1 MTKKAKNAEI
11 SFIAPSEKLGMKAKK
26 IIKERNENIDVYI
39 SALNEAYILAK
50 ELRKNGTHVII
61 SRKGTKAFIEKYL
74 DIPIIGVNTILSDY
88 IDILKTAK
96 SLDGIIAFF
105 TYDEITEGI
114 KTMCYLLNINA
125 RYYTFHD
132 IESCE
137 TIVKQAIHDGAKLG
151 IGGALTETFS
161 QKYSLEHIVV
171 ENSEEAIINSIET
184 AKQILAIQK
193 EELKKQEKLK
203 LKLKSYQ
210 AVLDFTHDAI
220 ISVDTTGKLTVVNPV
235 AERIMNVNRKNCIGK
250 WVEDVLPNS
259 KMIEVLHNGEKE
271 INDLMK
277 INGTLVS
284 TNRIPIV
291 IDDEVKG
298 AVATFQNIKTIQDS
312 EKNIRMR
319 LNKKGLT
326 ARYTFDHIQGH
337 SEAIQK
343 TIDTAKRYALS
354 NSTILIHGETGCG
367 KELFAQSIHN
377 YCSRKNE
384 PFVAINCAALSKNLL
399 EAELFGYEDGS
410 FTGALKGGKAG
421 LFELAH
427 KGTLFLD
434 EIGEIPIDVQVQLL
448 RVLQEKE
455 IRRIGSVAVTPID
468 VRIITATNKCLE
480 DEILNNRFREDLYY
494 RLNVLKLEIPPLR
507 MRKEDVPEIGN
518 SILKKLSSENY
529 DEFKNIF
536 NEVIVNVIDYDW
548 PGNIRE
554 LHNFVERIFA
564 ILSGGNKNILI
575 EDLINTSYAKEKKEV
590 KFETQEKEED
600 LAVWERKKIIAALR
614 SNQCIIKN
622 AANALGISR
631 TTLWR
636 KMKEYNIKL

>member
-1 MTKKAKNAEI
+1 MTKKAEI

-271 INDLMK
+271 INELMK

-494 RLNVLKLEIPPLR
+494 RLNVLKLEIPSLR

-518 SILKKLSSENY
+518 SILKKLSGENY

-536 NEVIVNVIDYDW
+536 NEVIVNVIHYDW

>member
-1 MTKKAKNAEI
+1 MTKKTKNAEI

-50 ELRKNGTHVII
+50 ELRKNGTRVII
-61 SRKGTKAFIEKYL
+61 SRKGTKAFIEKYM
-74 DIPIIGVNTILSDY
+74 DIPLIGVNTILSDY

-125 RYYTFHD
+125 KYYTFHD

-137 TIVKQAIHDGAKLG
+137 TIVKQAIQDGAKLG

-161 QKYSLEHIVV
+161 QKYNLEHIVV

-184 AKQILAIQK
+184 AKQILAVQK

-220 ISVDTTGKLTVVNPV
+220 ISVDTSGKLTVVNPV

-271 INDLMK
+271 INELMK

-284 TNRIPIV
+284 TNRIPII

-298 AVATFQNIKTIQDS
+298 AVATFQDIKTIQDS

-367 KELFAQSIHN
+367 KELF
-377 YCSRKNE
+377 
-384 PFVAINCAALSKNLL
+384 
-399 EAELFGYEDGS
+399 
-410 FTGALKGGKAG
+410 
-421 LFELAH
+421 
-427 KGTLFLD
+427 
-434 EIGEIPIDVQVQLL
+434 
-448 RVLQEKE
+448 
-455 IRRIGSVAVTPID
+455 
-468 VRIITATNKCLE
+468 
-480 DEILNNRFREDLYY
+480 
-494 RLNVLKLEIPPLR
+494 
-507 MRKEDVPEIGN
+507 
-518 SILKKLSSENY
+518 
-529 DEFKNIF
+529 
-536 NEVIVNVIDYDW
+536 
-548 PGNIRE
+548 
-554 LHNFVERIFA
+554 
-564 ILSGGNKNILI
+564 
-575 EDLINTSYAKEKKEV
+575 
-590 KFETQEKEED
+590 
-600 LAVWERKKIIAALR
+600 
-614 SNQCIIKN
+614 
-622 AANALGISR
+622 
-631 TTLWR
+631 
-636 KMKEYNIKL
+636 

>member
-1 MTKKAKNAEI
+1 MTKRAKNAEI
-11 SFIAPSEKLGMKAKK
+11 SFIAPSEKLAIRAKK
-26 IIKERNENIDVYI
+26 IIKERNEDIDVYI

-50 ELRKNGTHVII
+50 ELRKNGTRVII
-61 SRKGTKAFIEKYL
+61 SRKGTKAFMEKHL
-74 DIPIIGVNTILSDY
+74 DIPVVGVNTILSDY

-96 SLDGIIAFF
+96 SLDGVIAFF

-125 RYYTFHD
+125 KYYTFHD
-132 IESCE
+132 VESCE
-137 TIVKQAIHDGAKLG
+137 AIVKQAIDDGAKLG

-161 QKYSLEHIVV
+161 LKYNLEHIVV

-220 ISVDTTGKLTVVNPV
+220 ISVDTSGKLTVVNPV

-271 INDLMK
+271 INELMK

-284 TNRIPIV
+284 TNRIPII
-291 IDDEVKG
+291 IDDKVKG
-298 AVATFQNIKTIQDS
+298 AVATFQDIKTIQDS

-326 ARYTFDHIQGH
+326 AKYTFDDIQGH

-377 YCSRKNE
+377 YCARKNE

-427 KGTLFLD
+427 KGTIFLD
-434 EIGEIPIDVQVQLL
+434 EIGEIPMDVQVQLL

-468 VRIITATNKCLE
+468 VRIITATNKRLE
-480 DEILNNRFREDLYY
+480 DEILNHRFREDLYY
-494 RLNVLKLEIPPLR
+494 RLNVLNLEIPSLR
-507 MRKEDVPEIGN
+507 MRREDVPEIGN
-518 SILKKLSSENY
+518 SILKKLSGENY
-529 DEFKNIF
+529 DEFKNYF
-536 NEVIVNVIDYDW
+536 DEVIGNVTDYDW

-564 ILSGGNKNILI
+564 ILSGGTKNILL
-575 EDLINTSYAKEKKEV
+575 EDLINTSYAKEKKDL
-590 KFETQEKEED
+590 KFERQEQEED
-600 LAVWERKKIIAALR
+600 LAVWERKKIIAALT
-614 SNQCIIKN
+614 SNNCSMKN
-622 AANALGISR
+622 AAIALGISR

-636 KMKEYNIKL
+636 KMKEYNIKP